1 MPPLGVARPT
11 DFDPVAAPSPAV
23 VAVAATPTVEAVIAV
38 HLDDVVAF
46 ARWRLRG
53 AASVDLDDVVSVT
66 FQRVA
71 RSLDRY
77 DPARATVRTWVLGVT
92 ANVCREHIRQR
103 TRRQENPL
111 DDEGPFA
118 EVASGCPESD
128 AARREEVAW
137 ARRLVDTLEEPK
149 RTAWL
154 LFHVLDFTETEAL
167 QFFQQEGV
175 AVSSVNTVRAWMRRA
190 NEKLQQAAERYRRSL
205 HGE

>member
-1 MPPLGVARPT
+1 MPPLGVARTT
-11 DFDPVAAPSPAV
+11 DLAPDAPAPPAATVPAAVSVESVVAA
-23 VAVAATPTVEAVIAV
+23 
-38 HLDDVVAF
+38 HLDDVVTF

-53 AASVDLDDVVSVT
+53 AASGDLDDVVSVT

-71 RSLDRY
+71 RSLPRF
-77 DPARATVRTWVLGVT
+77 DPARAPLRTWVLGIT
-92 ANVCREHIRQR
+92 ANVCREHIR
-103 TRRQENPL
+103 TRARRPEAPL
-111 DDEGPFA
+111 DDEGALA
-118 EVASGCPESD
+118 EVASGCPEAD

-167 QFFQQEGV
+167 HFFQQEGV
-175 AVSSVNTVRAWMRRA
+175 EVTSVNTVRAWMRRA

-205 HGE
+205 PGE

>member
-1 MPPLGVARPT
+1 MPPLGVARSVDLAPGA
-11 DFDPVAAPSPAV
+11 PAPPAAAAVAPASVEAV
-23 VAVAATPTVEAVIAV
+23 VAA

-71 RSLDRY
+71 RALPRY
-77 DPARATVRTWVLGVT
+77 DPARATLRTWVLGIT
-92 ANVCREHIRQR
+92 ANVCREHVRQR
-103 TRRQENPL
+103 ARRHESPL

-118 EVASGCPESD
+118 DVAPGCPESD

>member
-1 MPPLGVARPT
+1 MAPLGAT
-11 DFDPVAAPSPAV
+11 LATEGHTAASASTAAP
-23 VAVAATPTVEAVIAV
+23 AATPAIESVVAD

-53 AASVDLDDVVSVT
+53 AASGDLDDAVSVT

-71 RSLDRY
+71 RALPRY
-77 DPARATVRTWVLGVT
+77 NPSRATLRTWVLGIA
-92 ANVCREHIRQR
+92 ANVCREHLRSR
-103 TRRQENPL
+103 ARRREDAAPA
-111 DDEGPFA
+111 DEVFA
-118 EVASGCPESD
+118 EVAPHCPEAD
-128 AARREEVAW
+128 AARREELAW
-137 ARRLVDTLEEPK
+137 ARRLVDSLEEPK

-205 HGE
+205 PGE